1 MTQNTS
7 IPWVEKYR
15 PTSFNNIVLDD
26 SNKTIFRNIIS
37 RNYFPNLLFY
47 GPPGTGKTT
56 TIVNLIREYQET
68 HFVVDKSLQ
77 MHLNAS
83 DERGIDVIRNQ
94 LYSFTKSKHLF
105 KIGPKFV
112 ILDEV
117 DYMTKNAQQALKYLI
132 QSCDPN
138 IKFCLICNYISKVDE
153 SLQNEFVTLRFNQLP
168 KNEISKFINT
178 IAEKES
184 IILKSNT
191 IDALYNNYQS
201 DIRSMINFIQLN
213 QNLQLHD
220 WQDNIL
226 HISSFI
232 RINNIFNQK
241 SNVQL
246 YLFKNT
252 LLDLCLKHNTDL
264 NNLINEYLFYLL
276 RNSQSSLSSSF
287 IHNIKEIVH
296 IQDASQDSI
305 LNHLYYIL
313 LNHFNT

>member
-117 DYMTKNAQQALKYLI
+117 DYMTKNAQQSLKYLI